1 MKNYSIVR
9 IGNEYVVQAG
19 DESVLKVASR
29 RRAARL
35 VTDAD
40 ELLDSE
46 PAVPAQTLPAP
57 SRLASLTVRERDILL
72 RLARGLTNAEIAADL
87 VVSEATVKSH
97 VGNLLSKLG
106 LRDRVQAVILAYET
120 GTVRPGEPDAA
131 G

>member
-40 ELLDSE
+40 ELLDLK
-46 PAVPAQTLPAP
+46 PALPERTLPAQTLPQQDVP
-57 SRLASLTVRERDILL
+57 SIACDSIL
-72 RLARGLTNAEIAADL
+72 DP
-87 VVSEATVKSH
+87 SEV
-97 VGNLLSKLG
+97 
-106 LRDRVQAVILAYET
+106 
-120 GTVRPGEPDAA
+120 P
-131 G
+131 

>member
-46 PAVPAQTLPAP
+46 PAVPAQTLPPQAAP
-57 SRLASLTVRERDILL
+57 SIGCDPVPGASEV
-72 RLARGLTNAEIAADL
+72 
-87 VVSEATVKSH
+87 
-97 VGNLLSKLG
+97 
-106 LRDRVQAVILAYET
+106 
-120 GTVRPGEPDAA
+120 P
-131 G
+131 